1 MNKLPTMTKEE
12 RAWVLYDVANSAFV
26 LVMVTALMPIYF
38 KDVIA
43 ASQSA
48 AVSTANWGLAN
59 ATASLALALLAPVL
73 GAMADYP
80 GRKKVYF
87 VGFLLLGVTFTLT
100 LPLVAPGQ
108 WLLCLALF
116 ILARVGWAGTNL
128 FYDAFLI
135 DVTKPER
142 MDLISSRGYAWGY
155 IGSVIP
161 FAVILVLLFVAGMD
175 QGLPLAQTR
184 TAFVL
189 VALWW
194 LLFSLPAIRN
204 LRQVHSLPANPEPVR
219 DSFRRLGH
227 VLREVRLRPRVV
239 VFLLAYFFYI
249 DGVDTIISM
258 ATAYGLDL
266 GFSPALLIVVL
277 LFIQIV
283 AWPFALLYGR
293 LAHRSSAR
301 GLLMVGI
308 GIYGLVTL
316 LAFLLP
322 WMGKGMAQTAL
333 FWMIAFLVASSMG
346 GIQALSRSYFARL
359 IPAEQSAEF
368 FGFYNVFGKFAAI
381 VGPLLMAVVSRAS
394 GDSRWGVLSLL
405 LLFGLG
411 AWLLNRVETALPSGD
426 SLHGNAPRPRR
437 LEPGRAEGSE

>member
-1 MNKLPTMTKEE
+1 MDRHRAMTREE

-26 LVMVTALMPIYF
+26 LVMVTALMPLYY

-43 ASQSA
+43 AGLPP
-48 AVSTANWGLAN
+48 AVSTANWGFAN
-59 ATASLALALLAPVL
+59 AAASLALALLAPIL

-80 GRKKVYF
+80 GRKKAFF
-87 VGFLLLGVTFTLT
+87 VAFLGLGLTFTLT
-100 LPLVAPGQ
+100 LPLIAPGQ

-116 ILARVGWAGTNL
+116 ILARVGWAGANL
-128 FYDAFLI
+128 FYDAFLV
-135 DVTKPER
+135 DVTCPER

-161 FAVILVLLFVAGMD
+161 FVAIIAMLLIAGMD
-175 QGLPLAQTR
+175 QGLPVQETR
-184 TAFVL
+184 IAFVL

-194 LLFSLPAIRN
+194 LVFSLPTIGQV
-204 LRQVHSLPANPEPVR
+204 RQVYSLPAHRDPVR
-219 DSFRRLGH
+219 DSFRRLGRIVAEARRH
-227 VLREVRLRPRVV
+227 PRVM

-258 ATAYGLDL
+258 ATAYGRDL
-266 GFSPALLIVVL
+266 GFSPALLIAVL

-293 LAHRSSAR
+293 LTARSSTR
-301 GLLMVGI
+301 RMLMVGI
-308 GIYGLVTL
+308 GIYGLVTV

-322 WMGKGMAQTAL
+322 WVGNGTAKTAL
-333 FWMIAFLVASSMG
+333 FWLIAFLVATSMG
-346 GIQALSRSYFARL
+346 GIQALSRSYFGRL
-359 IPAEQSAEF
+359 IPPEQSAEF

-381 VGPLLMAVVSRAS
+381 AGPLLMAVVSRMS

-405 LLFGLG
+405 VLFALG
-411 AWLLNRVETALPSGD
+411 AWFLRRVE
-426 SLHGNAPRPRR
+426 R
-437 LEPGRAEGSE
+437 